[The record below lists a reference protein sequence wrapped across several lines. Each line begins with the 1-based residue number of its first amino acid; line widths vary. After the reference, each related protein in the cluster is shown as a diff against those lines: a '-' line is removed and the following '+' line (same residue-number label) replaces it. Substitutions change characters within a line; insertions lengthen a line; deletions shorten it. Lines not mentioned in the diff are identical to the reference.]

1 MLIFWVTY
9 CVGLLLCAWS
19 FPTGLLKT
27 SRAARTCW
35 TCLGVSSLLTTACS
49 MLKAYWSCGGRERA
63 CCKVCQGLKPRCHL
77 RVLAGQ
83 RCNSGLGL
91 QSKRTNSKVSY
102 ALRALHNDLRPAG
115 YALVMS
121 PWQRVPSFGCAITQ
135 AFVLTPRLTNV

>member
-1 MLIFWVTY
+1 M
-9 CVGLLLCAWS
+9 
-19 FPTGLLKT
+19 
-27 SRAARTCW
+27 
-35 TCLGVSSLLTTACS
+35 SSLLTTACS

-135 AFVLTPRLTNV
+135 AFCADSAINKRVTADAGVWCTDQAICVRPVSSIHSRTYTRSIKAQT